1 MSKMPAAVSVTTQYT
16 SAALRTHHCSRGSKW
31 FLQLTN
37 VETRGLERPHIC
49 EESGG
54 AWSEL
59 Q

>member
-1 MSKMPAAVSVTTQYT
+1 MPAAVSVTTQHT
-16 SAALRTHHCSRGSKW
+16 SAALHTHHCSRGSEW
-31 FLQLTN
+31 PLWLTD